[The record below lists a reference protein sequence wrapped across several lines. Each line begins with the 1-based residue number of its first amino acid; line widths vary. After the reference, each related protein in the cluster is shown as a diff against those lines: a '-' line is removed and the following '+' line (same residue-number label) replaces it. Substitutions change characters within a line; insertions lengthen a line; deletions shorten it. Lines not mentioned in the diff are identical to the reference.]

1 MNVFF
6 SDLDNTLIYSH
17 RKQIYE
23 KKVLVERLDGKE
35 QSFMTDYAF
44 SFLRVASWLSLVPVT
59 TRTESQYRRLLLQE
73 SLHIKY
79 ALICNGGKLLVDG
92 VEDPDWTKKTMELVH
107 EELQSL
113 EKLGEQLEDLSGQN
127 IRRPESYYYY
137 VKTDEPER
145 ICDTLRSKNKYC
157 GIQIEHDHRKVY
169 LFPANVNK
177 GMAVRRFIEKY
188 KIKNSIAAG
197 DSIIDVSMLNEVD
210 YPMSSEPICGL
221 ISNPNIKQL
230 TGEIISDQICN
241 ELKDLH
247 LKEIV

>member
-17 RKQIYE
+17 RKQIQGE
-23 KKVLVERLDGKE
+23 KVLVERLDGKE

-44 SFLRVASWLSLVPVT
+44 SFLRVANWFFLVPVT
-59 TRTESQYRRLLLQE
+59 TRTELQYRRLLLQE

-92 VEDPDWTKKTMELVH
+92 AEDLAWTEKTMELVH
-107 EELQSL
+107 EDLLSL
-113 EKLGEQLEDLSGQN
+113 EKLGKQLEDLSGKDV
-127 IRRPESYYYY
+127 RTPESYYYY

-145 ICDTLRSKNKYC
+145 ICYTLRRKNQNC

-169 LFPANVNK
+169 LFPSNVNK
-177 GMAVRRFIEKY
+177 GMAVRRFMEKY
-188 KIKNSIAAG
+188 KIKTSIGAG
-197 DSIIDVSMLNEVD
+197 DSIIDVSMLNEVN
-210 YPMSSEPICGL
+210 YPMSSEPVCGL
-221 ISNPNIKQL
+221 INNPNIKQL
-230 TGEIISDQICN
+230 TGELISDQICD

-247 LKEIV
+247 RKGIM